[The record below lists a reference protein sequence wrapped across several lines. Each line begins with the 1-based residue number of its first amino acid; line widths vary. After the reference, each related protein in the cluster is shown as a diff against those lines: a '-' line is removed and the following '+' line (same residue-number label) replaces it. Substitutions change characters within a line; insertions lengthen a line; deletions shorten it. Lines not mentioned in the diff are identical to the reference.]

1 MFNNWITTGDDNSYS
16 EVRGWIHL
24 KEDDMPHWQALVLD
38 NIKAIKNQKMI
49 EYVERNPYITIGA
62 LFFRGWNIK
71 QENFDLFVKEVCAEL
86 GDVKPVLCDIDLGK
100 KRKRN
105 IISISFAS
113 GSIQDCF
120 SKRKRAELRLQSILS
135 SRKK

>member
-1 MFNNWITTGDDNSYS
+1 MNDHWLTIRDDKSYS
-16 EVRGWIHL
+16 AVRGWIHL
-24 KEDDMPHWQALVLD
+24 KENDMPHWQALVLD
-38 NIKAIKNQKMI
+38 NIRAIKNQKMI

-86 GDVKPVLCDIDLGK
+86 GDVKPVLCDIDLAK

-113 GSIQDCF
+113 GSIQDFF
-120 SKRKRAELRLQSILS
+120 SKSKRAELRLQSILS